1 MKSFIKK
8 LTKFELFLVILPI
21 LTGLSKILFE
31 VWIFY
36 ILPEPKTIHYT
47 NWFIVGGMMFALVVY
62 SILLFNLLRQK
73 LDSIKKAYIW
83 TFLASF
89 IHIIYFTLFIPGFN
103 FSIFFQEIFLGAT
116 LAIIILADI
125 LCIVVYKILNK

>member
-31 VWIFY
+31 VWVFY

-47 NWFIVGGMMFALVVY
+47 NWFIVGGIMLALVVY
-62 SILLFNLLRQK
+62 SILLFNLLRQR
-73 LDSIKKAYIW
+73 LDSIKKTYIW
-83 TFLASF
+83 TFLASL
-89 IHIIYFTLFIPGFN
+89 IHIIYFTLFIPSFN
-103 FSIFFQEIFLGAT
+103 FSIFFQEIFLGTT
-116 LAIIILADI
+116 LAIIVLADI
-125 LCIVVYKILNK
+125 LCLVVYKIFNK